1 MKNMASTL
9 TAGLF
14 TANLLRGVHCGDTR
28 VAIARANG
36 VKRLTTDHS
45 EGQRLFAAGKL
56 TKDELIDY
64 PRKNILDSAL
74 GARSE
79 PQIDTFTF
87 ELLPRDKVFFTSDGV
102 HGKVMLREVRDIA
115 AHHEDPEQFV
125 LEVKE
130 LVNSRGPD
138 DNFSIL
144 AVFVQ

>member
-14 TANLLRGVHCGDTR
+14 TSNLLRGVHCGDTR

-115 AHHEDPEQFV
+115 AQHENPEQFI
-125 LEVKE
+125 LELKD
-130 LVNSRGPD
+130 LVNSRVPD

-144 AVFVQ
+144 AVFVE